1 MQPGKLSFSMFSRFL
16 SINPP
21 EPELLFDIKREN
33 KANSDYPEGY
43 PSLHDFSHNN
53 CFATYQQGNL
63 KSPELYYNPW
73 KLINPDRCEA
83 VELKTGVWHVTK
95 LTPPTTNGFNSSL
108 FFCPSSTFIGLG
120 TKFGVYISK
129 PEGKEF
135 GSSLFYNMNETNEEM
150 LFSQYLFEGM
160 NVVDLSGFYERSSF
174 YWYLKVPESFYNQ
187 DENGGLLETETDFY
201 VVFFPVLDE
210 SNCNGYGEY
219 LIPKFNDS
227 DFWYIEL
234 ASSTISNN
242 GLTLN
247 NRGVNI
253 NSGKIVPYYDNGKIC
268 VISPMFFNFRIDDLE
283 DEASSYL
290 LFNCV
295 DSEGTPVLE
304 DERVN
309 IHTTTILNNGSN
321 ISFYGYCLNHE
332 EILPEDL
339 ESVIAAGVH
348 HNVGFYP
355 PHKIITMLPYNNDR
369 FTVLNSGNNTNLA
382 RIQVSETVPFH
393 DKCELQT
400 LITKYRNTYKGSS
413 ILYRNEV
420 ASTSEDLLGIYG
432 FRLNSYGVDSTQRS
446 HRHCIADAAQGR
458 WENLVSY
465 CNNTIVTN
473 QITDYELLYKDTVSA
488 VVLLNNEVTSE
499 DCTDTGSML
508 FSCRDGYNC
517 FSGLFY
523 YLVAFKERL
532 TPWQIAFCIKQ
543 MN

>member
-1 MQPGKLSFSMFSRFL
+1 MFSRFL

-21 EPELLFDIKREN
+21 EPELLFDVKREH
-33 KANSDYPEGY
+33 KANSDYPDGY
-43 PSLHDFSHNN
+43 PSLHDFSHNG
-53 CFATYQQGNL
+53 CFATYQNGILNA
-63 KSPELYYNPW
+63 PELYYNPW
-73 KLINPDRCEA
+73 ILTAPNRCET

-95 LTPPTTNGFNSSL
+95 LTPPTTNGFNSIL
-108 FFCPSSTFIGLG
+108 FSCPSSTFIGLG
-120 TKFGVYISK
+120 SKFGVYISK

-160 NVVDLSGFYERSSF
+160 NVVDLSRVPEMSGGFYWR
-174 YWYLKVPESFYNQ
+174 LKVPESFYNQ

-201 VVFFPVLDE
+201 VIFFPVLDE
-210 SNCNGYGEY
+210 SQCNGYGEY
-219 LIPKFNDS
+219 LLPKFNKS
-227 DFWYIEL
+227 FWNIEL
-234 ASSTISNN
+234 GSMISNN

-247 NRGVNI
+247 NNGANT
-253 NSGKIVPYYDNGKIC
+253 NSAKIVPYYDNGKIC

-290 LFNCV
+290 LFSCV
-295 DSEGTPVLE
+295 DSDGTPILE
-304 DERVN
+304 DETVN
-309 IHTTTILNNGSN
+309 IHTTTLENNGSN

-355 PHKIITMLPYNNDR
+355 PKKIITMLPYNNDR
-369 FTVLNSGNNTNLA
+369 LTVAYSGNNTNVA
-382 RIQVSETVPFH
+382 TIQVNETVPFH

-432 FRLNSYGVDSTQRS
+432 FRLNTYGEDRTQNS
-446 HRHCIADAAQGR
+446 HRHCIIDHAQGR

-488 VVLLNNEVTSE
+488 VVLLNKEITSE
-499 DCTDTGSML
+499 DCTDTGCRL
-508 FSCRDGYNC
+508 FSCHDGINC
-517 FSGLFY
+517 FSGQFY
-523 YLVAFKERL
+523 YLIAFKERL
-532 TPWQIAFCIKQ
+532 TPWQIAWALSHLV
-543 MN
+543 

>member
-1 MQPGKLSFSMFSRFL
+1 MFSRFL

-21 EPELLFDIKREN
+21 EPELLIDISKEH

-43 PSLHDFSHNN
+43 PYIHNYGSKGGGAAYA
-53 CFATYQQGNL
+53 CLAANL

-73 KLINPDRCEA
+73 NFTAPDRCEA

-95 LTPPTTNGFNSSL
+95 LTPPSTDSFYSIL
-108 FFCPSSTFIGLG
+108 FSCPSSAFMGLG
-120 TKFGVYISK
+120 TKFGIYISK

-135 GSSLFYNMNETNEEM
+135 GISSLYNMNETNGEM
-150 LFSQYLFEGM
+150 LFSQFLVEGM
-160 NVVDLSGFYERSSF
+160 NVIDLSGFHERSGF
-174 YWYLKVPESFYNQ
+174 YWHLKVPESFYNR

-210 SNCNGYGEY
+210 SQCNGYGEY
-219 LIPKFNDS
+219 LVPKFNDR
-227 DFWYIEL
+227 DFWFTDID
-234 ASSTISNN
+234 SIISNN

-247 NRGVNI
+247 NHGVNH
-253 NSGKIVPYYDNGKIC
+253 NKGTIVPYYDNGKIC

-290 LFNCV
+290 VFSCV
-295 DSEGTPVLE
+295 DSEGYLILE
-304 DERVN
+304 DETVN
-309 IHTTTILNNGSN
+309 IHTTTLENNGSN

-332 EILPEDL
+332 EFLPEDL

-348 HNVGFYP
+348 HNVRFSLP
-355 PHKIITMLPYNNDR
+355 RNIITMLPYNNDR
-369 FTVLNSGNNTNLA
+369 FTVAYSGNNTNIA
-382 RIQVSETVPFH
+382 TIQVNETTPFH

-420 ASTSEDLLGIYG
+420 LSTSEDLLGIYG
-432 FRLNSYGVDSTQRS
+432 FRLSSYAENSTQYS

-465 CNNTIVTN
+465 CNNKIVTN

-488 VVLLNNEVTSE
+488 VVLLNNEEITDE
-499 DCTDTGSML
+499 DCSDTGSRL
-508 FSCRDGYNC
+508 FATRDGINA
-517 FSGLFY
+517 FSGQLY
-523 YLVAFKERL
+523 YLIGFKNRL
-532 TPWQIAFCIKQ
+532 TPWQIAYQIKQ

>member
-1 MQPGKLSFSMFSRFL
+1 MFSRFL

-21 EPELLFDIKREN
+21 EPELLFDVKREN

-73 KLINPDRCEA
+73 DVSVAQQGIEYTQLATGVFHITKLGVKKSSQQADMAANISLFKGFGSKMGIFISSDKPFNPENRPYVLINDS
-83 VELKTGVWHVTK
+83 VG
-95 LTPPTTNGFNSSL
+95 TNRQGWQALNS
-108 FFCPSSTFIGLG
+108 
-120 TKFGVYISK
+120 
-129 PEGKEF
+129 
-135 GSSLFYNMNETNEEM
+135 
-150 LFSQYLFEGM
+150 GM
-160 NVVDLSGFYERSSF
+160 NVWDLTNYPVNSNPGELSRGAYLVFPSS
-174 YWYLKVPESFYNQ
+174 WWDVEEDGTPVITPC
-187 DENGGLLETETDFY
+187 DIY

-210 SNCNGYGEY
+210 SQCNGYGEY
-219 LIPKFNDS
+219 LLPKFNDN
-227 DFWYIEL
+227 FWDIEL
-234 ASSTISNN
+234 ASTISNN
-242 GLTLN
+242 GLTLDN
-247 NRGVNI
+247 NGVNI
-253 NSGKIVPYYDNGKIC
+253 NSGKIEPYYDNGKIC

-283 DEASSYL
+283 DKASSYL
-290 LFNCV
+290 TLNCV
-295 DSEGTPVLE
+295 DSDGYPILE
-304 DERVN
+304 EETVN
-309 IHTTTILNNGSN
+309 IHTTTLENNGSN

-355 PHKIITMLPYNNDR
+355 PNKIITMLPYNNDR
-369 FTVLNSGNNTNLA
+369 LTVPYSGNNTNVA
-382 RIQVSETVPFH
+382 AIQVSEPVPFH

-413 ILYRNEV
+413 VLYRNEV
-420 ASTSEDLLGIYG
+420 LSTNEDLLGIYG
-432 FRLNSYGVDSTQRS
+432 FRLNTYAEDKTQYS

-499 DCTDTGSML
+499 DCSDTGSKL
-508 FSCRDGYNC
+508 FSSGDGINC

-532 TPWQIAFCIKQ
+532 TPWQIAYYIKQ